1 MRQLSATVSA
11 SFVKLPR
18 GGLVTQAEA
27 GSCRPGCTATHLV
40 LADALTGNDH
50 QGRTAE
56 HWNINAFSV
65 GPPGDCLQK
74 QTDFSPGRLRTST
87 TVGRLD
93 RKHAARGCGAL
104 QFESLVNG
112 RFFFLR
118 AESPVLG
125 ARRSVEAGQW
135 RLGRELS
142 TRLCCRPPFFFFSS
156 LRSKTETRLRLFCPA
171 AI

>member
-40 LADALTGNDH
+40 LADALTRNDH

-65 GPPGDCLQK
+65 GPPGDYLQK

-87 TVGRLD
+87 TVGETCGERL
-93 RKHAARGCGAL
+93 RSASVRVTR
-104 QFESLVNG
+104 ERSI
-112 RFFFLR
+112 FFLR

-135 RLGRELS
+135 RLGREFSLS
-142 TRLCCRPPFFFFSS
+142 TRLCCWPPFFFFLSQKQDGNTFAVVLS
-156 LRSKTETRLRLFCPA
+156 RGYLV
-171 AI
+171 